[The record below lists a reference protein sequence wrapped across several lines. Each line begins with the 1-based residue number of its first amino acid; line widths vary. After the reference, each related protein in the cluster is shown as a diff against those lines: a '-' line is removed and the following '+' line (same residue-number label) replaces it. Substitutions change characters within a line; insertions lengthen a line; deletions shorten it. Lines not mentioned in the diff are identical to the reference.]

1 MTCRIVNHGGGL
13 VSIVCMRGDQTKP
26 CHYCGRPSEKLC
38 DYPLRGPKAGK
49 TCDILMCSRCATHDP
64 PDKDYCKAHAPMV
77 MKERD
82 EKLPF

>member
-1 MTCRIVNHGGGL
+1 MPCIPVDLGNGAFA
-13 VSIVCMRGDQTKP
+13 IVCLRGERTKP

-64 PDKDYCKAHAPMV
+64 PDKDYCKAHAPIV